1 MSAINAGTSPAR
13 SRIAKALLAGAASVA
28 MIPFAA
34 HAQSLKAGSPASG
47 SVSSGVALGPSVGV
61 ETSGL
66 PPLPAPEALVPQV
79 NTNLAR
85 YGVAVLLDDVD
96 EFSGII
102 SGPRTGSAN
111 AGQYGLELDAD
122 FEKSLGITGLTYHMV
137 TVGRYGIPA
146 SPMFGDNIA
155 PSQEIYGAGGN
166 VVNHLV
172 FAYFEETLAN
182 GRFDLQVGRIP
193 VQNDYNS
200 NPLFCNFQNNAFC
213 GNPKIFGDNIA
224 ISSYPDANWAFNV
237 RVRPIP
243 QVYVQSGIYFTQSNI
258 YSDSENFRSG
268 WTIDASYISGEDFP
282 VEVGW
287 EPAFGPDHLPGH
299 YKVGFNYDNNNH
311 AEVYDPTFLLGE
323 SPQLFRKGSTTE
335 WAQADQMFMRNGPGA
350 TQGLIGFAN
359 YTHNDPN
366 VNGEEHQF
374 NVALLDR
381 GFWKLRPQD
390 AIDIGFAYIELSG
403 QTTKQEEL
411 EQELGILPAPPP
423 GNVPSSE
430 GVSGIQTH
438 AEYLEL
444 NYQVHVY
451 RGVTLAPDFQYFFRP
466 NGQGN
471 LPDAALFG
479 FKSHVELF

>member
-1 MSAINAGTSPAR
+1 MSAGQAGRNSAP
-13 SRIAKALLAGAASVA
+13 SRVALALLASASVYGIA
-28 MIPFAA
+28 GVAA

-61 ETSGL
+61 ETSGA

-79 NTNLAR
+79 NANLAK
-85 YGVAVLLDDVD
+85 YGVAVLFDDVD

-102 SGPRTGSAN
+102 SGPRKGSAN

-122 FEKSLGITGLTYHMV
+122 LQKSLGVQGLQFHIV

-146 SPMFGDNIA
+146 SPMFGDNID

-200 NPLFCNFQNNAFC
+200 SPLFCNFQSNAFC
-213 GNPKIFGDNIA
+213 GNPKIFGNNFA

-237 RVRPIP
+237 RVRPIAP
-243 QVYVQSGIYFTQSNI
+243 VYIQSGIYFTQDNI
-258 YSDSENFRSG
+258 YNYAENFRSG
-268 WTIDASYISGEDFP
+268 WTIDASYISGESFP
-282 VEVGW
+282 VEVGY
-287 EPAFGPDHLPGH
+287 EPTFGPDNLPGH
-299 YKVGFNYDNNNH
+299 YKLGFIYDNNNH
-311 AEVYDPTFLLGE
+311 PVVFNPGLLTGGG
-323 SPQLFRKGSTTE
+323 PIDRKGSTTE
-335 WAQADQMFMRNGPGA
+335 YVQADQMVMRNGPGS
-350 TQGLIGFAN
+350 TQGVIVFGN

-366 VNGEEHQF
+366 VNSEEHQF
-374 NVALLDR
+374 NVAVLDR

-390 AIDIGFAYIELSG
+390 AVDVGLAYTQLSG
-403 QTTKQEEL
+403 TTTRQEEL
-411 EQELGILPAPPP
+411 EQEFGILPAPPA

-430 GVSGIQTH
+430 SVSGIQTH
-438 AEYLEL
+438 SFVLDV
-444 NYQVHVY
+444 NYQIHVY
-451 RGVTLAPDFQYFFRP
+451 RGITFAPDFQYFFRP
-466 NGQGN
+466 NAQGN
-471 LPDAALFG
+471 LPDAALLG